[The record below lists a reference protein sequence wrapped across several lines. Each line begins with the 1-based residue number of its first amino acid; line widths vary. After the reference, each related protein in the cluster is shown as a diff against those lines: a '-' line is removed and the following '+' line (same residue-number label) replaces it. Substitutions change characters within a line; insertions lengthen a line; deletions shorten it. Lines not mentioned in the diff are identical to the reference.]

1 MRKAEPVPSKA
12 DWSRKLA
19 KPIDIGRRKLK
30 TLDDVRSHIL
40 ALPEARQG
48 NPVWHN
54 VAGALLK
61 AAEGG
66 DLRHVTVALWF
77 ARQLDR

>member
-1 MRKAEPVPSKA
+1 MPSKP
-12 DWSRKLA
+12 DWSRALP

-30 TLDDVRSHIL
+30 TLHDVRAHIL
-40 ALPEARQG
+40 SLPEDRQG

-54 VAGALLK
+54 VAGALLQ

-66 DLRHVTVALWF
+66 DLRHVTIALWF